1 MWLPLPQN
9 QYAEVSVKKSLGA
22 GEMAQWGK
30 ALDAYTDGLGSVLG
44 TLMVEG
50 KTDCQK
56 LPLISVPML

>member
-9 QYAEVSVKKSLGA
+9 QYAKISVKKALGA

-44 TLMVEG
+44 ALMGEEEN
-50 KTDCQK
+50 
-56 LPLISVPML
+56 

>member
-9 QYAEVSVKKSLGA
+9 QYAEISVKKSLGA

-44 TLMVEG
+44 TLMVEREN
-50 KTDCQK
+50 
-56 LPLISVPML
+56 